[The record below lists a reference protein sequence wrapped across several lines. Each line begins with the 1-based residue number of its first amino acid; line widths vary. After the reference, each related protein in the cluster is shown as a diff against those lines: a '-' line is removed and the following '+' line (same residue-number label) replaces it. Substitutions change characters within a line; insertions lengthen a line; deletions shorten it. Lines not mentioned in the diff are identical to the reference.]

1 MILAVNPAVLL
12 RVFNRGTGSFLLL
25 VLVLSG
31 CSEKEHAG
39 FPFQLAGTTM
49 GTTFSV
55 KISVLPDG
63 LDTDEL
69 KQDIRQT
76 FHDINSMMSTY
87 LPDSELSRFNRHTGT
102 DWVAIS
108 KPFGVVLAEAVS
120 VSELSSG
127 AYDVTVGPLVN
138 LWGFGPGKK
147 LPEIP
152 SAADI
157 QTQVQRT
164 GFRMV
169 ELDEPGQRARK
180 TNPALYID
188 LSSLAKGYAVD
199 RVTELLVNRGIDDYL
214 VEVGGEIKLGGSR
227 ANGEIWNIAVEKP
240 EAGVRSIEQ
249 VLQLT
254 DVAVATSG
262 DYRNFFESGG
272 LRYSHTI
279 DPRTGWPVNH
289 ALVSVTVLDASAMH
303 ADALATALMVLG
315 PDEGFQLASKHQL
328 TVLFI
333 KKRGEGFETLK
344 TAGFPAGNG

>member
-1 MILAVNPAVLL
+1 MISAADPAVVL
-12 RVFNRGTGSFLLL
+12 RAFNRGMGLFLFL
-25 VLVLSG
+25 VLVFSG
-31 CSEKEHAG
+31 CSEKKQAD
-39 FPFQLAGTTM
+39 FPFHLTGTTM

-55 KISVLPDG
+55 KVSVLPDG

-69 KQDIRQT
+69 KQDIKHT
-76 FHDINSMMSTY
+76 FHDINLTMSTY
-87 LPDSELSRFNRHTGT
+87 LPDSELSRFNRYTGI
-102 DWVAIS
+102 DWVSIS
-108 KPFGVVLAEAVS
+108 EPLGVVLAEAVN
-120 VSELSSG
+120 VSELSNG

-138 LWGFGPGKK
+138 LWGFGPGKES
-147 LPEIP
+147 PGIP
-152 SAADI
+152 SEADI
-157 QTQVQRT
+157 QTLVQRT
-164 GFRMV
+164 GFRMI

-214 VEVGGEIKLGGSR
+214 VEVGGELKLGGGR
-227 ANGEIWNIAVEKP
+227 ANGEMWNIAVEKP
-240 EAGVRSIEQ
+240 EAGIRAIEQ

-279 DPRTGWPVNH
+279 DPRTGRPVSH
-289 ALVSVTVLDASAMH
+289 ALVSVTVLDASAMR

-333 KKRGEGFETLK
+333 NKRGEGFETLK

>member
-1 MILAVNPAVLL
+1 
-12 RVFNRGTGSFLLL
+12 
-25 VLVLSG
+25 
-31 CSEKEHAG
+31 
-39 FPFQLAGTTM
+39 
-49 GTTFSV
+49 
-55 KISVLPDG
+55 
-63 LDTDEL
+63 
-69 KQDIRQT
+69 
-76 FHDINSMMSTY
+76 
-87 LPDSELSRFNRHTGT
+87 
-102 DWVAIS
+102 
-108 KPFGVVLAEAVS
+108 
-120 VSELSSG
+120 
-127 AYDVTVGPLVN
+127 
-138 LWGFGPGKK
+138 
-147 LPEIP
+147 
-152 SAADI
+152 
-157 QTQVQRT
+157 
-164 GFRMV
+164 MV

-214 VEVGGEIKLGGSR
+214 VEVGGELKLGGGR
-227 ANGEIWNIAVEKP
+227 ANGEMWNIAVEKP
-240 EAGVRSIEQ
+240 EAGIRAIEQ

-279 DPRTGWPVNH
+279 DPRTGRPVSH
-289 ALVSVTVLDASAMH
+289 ALVSVTVLDASAMR

-333 KKRGEGFETLK
+333 NKRGEGFETLK